1 MRREKDL
8 LSDSVDATVR
18 TSPSGSRNGR
28 GLLQDAKHVPQPQPT
43 FWDRLL
49 PHGRLIKMTQE
60 AKGVFIPYPLLG
72 IIITLALLVIS
83 GIIAIQVQV
92 SNLSTTILLR
102 DADQRAVIQELK
114 SKTEQLQVYIHD
126 DREKLIRLQTE
137 AEKDK
142 RRQ

>member
-1 MRREKDL
+1 
-8 LSDSVDATVR
+8 
-18 TSPSGSRNGR
+18 
-28 GLLQDAKHVPQPQPT
+28 
-43 FWDRLL
+43 
-49 PHGRLIKMTQE
+49 MTQE